1 MAALAS
7 SPMFAEKLMRSGH
20 PDGPKESS
28 VHIMPPHALDSEPVS
43 FAVRHWE
50 TLRGSRRYPTRDEI
64 LPRDMAGVLR
74 HVVLIRVLDVGD
86 DFEYRIV
93 GDAHVQAHGS
103 NFVGMRLKEIEKA
116 HPGFDPN
123 TRATYEFVRFTGE
136 PLAIRGWIGRDV
148 PESKFCYYETVF
160 LPLGTKD
167 GVDHLLTVTSYVPR
181 AGAAHFS
188 DKKA

>member
-1 MAALAS
+1 V
-7 SPMFAEKLMRSGH
+7 FAEQIIRSGH

-28 VHIMPPHALDSEPVS
+28 VHIVPPQALDSEPVS
-43 FAVRHWE
+43 FAVRHWDG
-50 TLRGSRRYPTRDEI
+50 LRRSRRYPTRDEI
-64 LPRDMAGVLR
+64 LPRDIAGVLR
-74 HVVLIRVLDVGD
+74 HIVLIRVLDGGD

-93 GDAHVQAHGS
+93 GDAHVQAHET

-136 PLAIRGWIGRDV
+136 PLAVRGWVGRDA

-160 LPLGTKD
+160 LPLGTEA
-167 GVDHLLTVTSYVPR
+167 GVDHLLVATSYMPR
-181 AGAAHFS
+181 AGAADFQR
-188 DKKA
+188 KKA